1 MINLAIMLLLLSF
14 VFEGY
19 IETSSDGMNSSKGW
33 ETGCLLGGVM
43 IWGVGVGVDCLA
55 PFLVGMFMS
64 LQWGM
69 LFVKVSKDR

>member
-1 MINLAIMLLLLSF
+1 
-14 VFEGY
+14 
-19 IETSSDGMNSSKGW
+19 
-33 ETGCLLGGVM
+33 M